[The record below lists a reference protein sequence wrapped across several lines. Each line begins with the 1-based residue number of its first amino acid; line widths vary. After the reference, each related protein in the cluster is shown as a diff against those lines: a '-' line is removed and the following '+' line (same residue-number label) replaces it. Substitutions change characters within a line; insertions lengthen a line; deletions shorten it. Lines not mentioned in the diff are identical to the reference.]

1 MIVDVHAH
9 LAPAE
14 FAGEIRR
21 AGNRWGV
28 EIARSREGVEGFQVD
43 GRFLPFPPAF
53 YDIGARLAEMERMG
67 VNHQVISAVPL
78 LLFYDREA
86 RLAHAMAQMTNE
98 ALAAAAR
105 AHPQEFTPMASLP
118 LQDTA
123 LALEELERACGKLGM
138 RAVEI
143 GASAGER
150 ELDHPDLEP
159 FWAEVERRGLAVFIH
174 PVKPPARRRLD
185 DFYLFN
191 IIGFLTETTLAA
203 GRLIFGGVLDR
214 HPALRI
220 LLAHAGG
227 QILFTEGRFDHCHRH
242 IRQAQGTSR
251 EAPSAYLRRLYYD
264 TITYHPR
271 ALGFVVDA
279 VGAERVLLG
288 SDHPFGIFE
297 RDPVRLVGAVPGLGE
312 EQRGAILGGNAARLF
327 GVESRE
333 RAA

>member
-9 LAPAE
+9 LAPPGFVE
-14 FAGEIRR
+14 EIRR
-21 AGNRWGV
+21 AGNHWGIQV
-28 EIARSREGVEGFQVD
+28 TRSREGAEGFHVD

-53 YDIGARLAEMERMG
+53 YDISARLAEMERMG
-67 VNHQVISAVPL
+67 VDHQVISAVPL
-78 LLFYDREA
+78 ILFYDREP
-86 RLAHAMAQMTNE
+86 RLAHAMAQMTNDS
-98 ALAAAAR
+98 LAAASR
-105 AHPQEFTPMASLP
+105 AHPRKFTPMASLP
-118 LQDTA
+118 MQDTS
-123 LALEELERACGKLGM
+123 LALEEMERACGELGM

-150 ELDHPDLEP
+150 ELDHPDLDP

-214 HPALRI
+214 HPSLRI

-227 QILFTEGRFDHCHRH
+227 QMLFTEGRFDHCHRY

-271 ALGFVVDA
+271 ALGFVVEA
-279 VGAERVLLG
+279 VGAERVLMG
-288 SDHPFGIFE
+288 TDHPFGIFE
-297 RDPVRLVGAVPGLGE
+297 RDPVRLVDAVPGLGE
-312 EQRGAILGGNAARLF
+312 AQREAICGGNAARLF
-327 GVESRE
+327 GLDG
-333 RAA
+333 